1 MKSGLPADF
10 SVWMRCSLF
19 SHGRCASCWCSWDCF
34 SAAPEVSSHCSAL
47 GRDAHDLD
55 QLGIRRGGHA
65 CGCLATPATAP
76 AERKDSYAD
85 KIEQEKK
92 TLEKLRGTIVEKRK
106 KADEAEKKR
115 ESVLQGLQSLD
126 ERLVR
131 YRQEHQDIRK
141 QLKKK
146 DLEIEH
152 MSVQLSRLSERIDE
166 RQDAIAARLRVQYV
180 EGRFWHLKT
189 LLAASSSGDFQRRFR
204 YLSAVTQREYDIM
217 ERYRKDADRI
227 AEVERNREEARQ
239 GILAYKT
246 STEEKLTQI
255 QRLKKEK
262 RVYLA
267 KITQEKESHD
277 RAVEELERS
286 ASRVDSLLQELETR
300 RRAAMASRPPSMA
313 GGLKALRGTLLWPT
327 DGQVVSYFGRQKHP
341 TFNTYIQRKGIEIRA
356 AEGSRYTVG
365 ACRSGGLCGLVERLW
380 TRYNCGSCQRSLF
393 PLRPR
398 VENSDIR
405 RDQN

>member
-1 MKSGLPADF
+1 MRWCRWGCAVVALQAVLCMIPPAQ
-10 SVWMRCSLF
+10 
-19 SHGRCASCWCSWDCF
+19 A
-34 SAAPEVSSHCSAL
+34 
-47 GRDAHDLD
+47 
-55 QLGIRRGGHA
+55 
-65 CGCLATPATAP
+65 

-115 ESVLQGLQSLD
+115 ESVLQGLQALD

-131 YRQEHQDIRK
+131 QRQEHQDIVK
-141 QLKKK
+141 KLKKK
-146 DLEIEH
+146 DVEIEQ

-189 LLAASSSGDFQRRFR
+189 LLAASSAGDFQRRFR
-204 YLSAVTQREYDIM
+204 YLSAVTQREYEVM
-217 ERYRKDADRI
+217 ETYRRDAERI
-227 AEVERNREEARQ
+227 AEVERSREEARQ
-239 GILAYKT
+239 GILAYKI
-246 STEEKLTQI
+246 STEDKLAQI
-255 QRLKKEK
+255 QGLKKQK

-267 KITQEKESHD
+267 KITQEKES

-286 ASRVDSLLQELETR
+286 ATRVDSLLKELEAR
-300 RRAAMASRPPSMA
+300 RRAAMASRPPSA
-313 GGLKALRGTLLWPT
+313 GGALRALRGTLLWPA

-356 AEGSRYTVG
+356 AEGSNIRSVLAGQVVYADWLKGYGLVIIMDHANGVFSLYAHASKILTSVG
-365 ACRSGGLCGLVERLW
+365 AKVEAGEAIGETGDTGMTGENTLYFELREGAEPVDPLVWLSKR
-380 TRYNCGSCQRSLF
+380 
-393 PLRPR
+393 
-398 VENSDIR
+398 
-405 RDQN
+405 

>member
-1 MKSGLPADF
+1 
-10 SVWMRCSLF
+10 MRWIRW
-19 SHGRCASCWCSWDCF
+19 GCAV
-34 SAAPEVSSHCSAL
+34 A
-47 GRDAHDLD
+47 
-55 QLGIRRGGHA
+55 GIHVA
-65 CGCLATPATAP
+65 FWLVPVPAP

-115 ESVLQGLQSLD
+115 ESILQGLQSLD

-131 YRQEHQDIRK
+131 YRQEHQDISK
-141 QLKKK
+141 KLKKK
-146 DLEIEH
+146 DMEIEH

-189 LLAASSSGDFQRRFR
+189 LLAASSAGDFQRRFH
-204 YLSAVTQREYDIM
+204 YLSAVTQREYEIM
-217 ERYRKDADRI
+217 ESYRKDADRI
-227 AEVERNREEARQ
+227 AEVERSREEARQ
-239 GILAYKT
+239 GILAYKA
-246 STEEKLTQI
+246 STEEKLAQI
-255 QRLKKEK
+255 QGLKKQK

-286 ASRVDSLLQELETR
+286 ATRVDNLLKELETR
-300 RRAAMASRPPSMA
+300 RRAALANRPPSAA
-313 GGLKALRGTLLWPT
+313 GGLRALRGTLLWPT

-356 AEGSRYTVG
+356 AEGSNIRSVLAGQVVYADWLKGYGLVIIIDHANGVFSLYAHASKVLTSVG
-365 ACRSGGLCGLVERLW
+365 ARIEAGEAIGETGDTGMTGENTLYFELREGAEPVDPLVWLSKR
-380 TRYNCGSCQRSLF
+380 
-393 PLRPR
+393 
-398 VENSDIR
+398 
-405 RDQN
+405 